1 MAKRKHRARNLSMV
15 SQPMSDMEKKLGS
28 TMNDFDVKPKILE
41 GKIGSRNEF
50 MGLSDGF
57 K

>member
-1 MAKRKHRARNLSMV
+1 MSVINQPLS
-15 SQPMSDMEKKLGS
+15 DIEKKLGS

-41 GKIGSRNEF
+41 NKFSSRNEF